1 MPPRSEDETRNAT
14 IMATEESPLLSA
26 PANIPLHNNAIAP
39 DKALLSRVYAELLD
53 QLDTALPTLQ
63 GMVFTKIP
71 WLISLRFVGGIGAHE
86 LAAAALATTLCNVT
100 GLSLSVGLS
109 SALSTLSGQAK
120 GELVSRML
128 HEKRRRV
135 SFDLAAGEEGGI
147 GLGEETTNSQ
157 NDEPITP
164 VIFFWR
170 GMVIQLSVVIPIA
183 IWWLFGVKD
192 VLIALGQAEL
202 LSTMTEAY
210 LQVLAPSLLGYSINW
225 TITAWLQSIGMADV
239 PAKAS
244 VLGLVLHVP
253 FNYFFIYFLEWGYLG
268 CAVAT
273 TCFNII
279 QPIFIISYLCFY
291 DHGRRR
297 LLESSGGTSIGRTH
311 LTFWNEFW
319 IAVSSIPG
327 HMQYFALALPGI
339 VIISEWWASE
349 TAIFLSGRLV
359 PDPEVAVGGMTIY
372 QSINTFCFMFPV
384 AFAISA
390 STRVGNLLGA
400 GQPKG
405 AAFAANVSILS
416 AGCLSF
422 AMGTMLFCIPHTFLP
437 SLFAPGAEDVILET
451 SRTLPLLAIY
461 VFADGI
467 QVALNGIIKGCG
479 RQLVTVPIVVFAYWV
494 VAVPLS
500 YYIAFV
506 RHEREMFCD
515 DSYFCGDVGLVAGM
529 ATGTWVHMLLLAIVV
544 GLSTN
549 WELEARNAKE
559 RVAKKR

>member
-1 MPPRSEDETRNAT
+1 MRN
-14 IMATEESPLLSA
+14 ATEESPLLTASDV
-26 PANIPLHNNAIAP
+26 HNNAIVT
-39 DKALLSRVYAELLD
+39 DKPLLSRVYAELLD
-53 QLDTALPTLQ
+53 QLETALPILQ
-63 GMVFTKIP
+63 GMVFTQIP

-86 LAAAALATTLCNVT
+86 LAAAALATTLCNIT

-109 SALSTLSGQAK
+109 SALSTLAGQAK
-120 GELVSRML
+120 GELVSRMI

-135 SFDLAAGEEGGI
+135 SFGLAAEG
-147 GLGEETTNSQ
+147 LTDETTNK
-157 NDEPITP
+157 NEEPVTP

-170 GMVIQLSVVIPIA
+170 GMVIQLSVVVPIA

-225 TITAWLQSIGMADV
+225 TLTAWLQAIGMPDV

-244 VLGLVLHVP
+244 VLGLLLHVP
-253 FNYFFIYFLEWGYLG
+253 LNYFFIYFLEWGYLG

-279 QPIFIISYLCFY
+279 QPLFLISYLCVY
-291 DHGRRR
+291 DHGRWR
-297 LLESSGGTSIGRTH
+297 LLESSGGASIGRTH

-319 IAVSSIPG
+319 ISISSIRG
-327 HMQYFALALPGI
+327 YMQYLALALPGI

-349 TAIFLSGRLV
+349 TAIFLSGRLM
-359 PDPEVAVGGMTIY
+359 PDPELAVGGMTIY
-372 QSINTFCFMFPV
+372 QSINTFCYMFPV

-400 GQPKG
+400 GQPKR
-405 AAFAANVSILS
+405 AAFAANVSILN

-422 AMGTMLFCIPHTFLP
+422 VMGTMLFCIPHTFLP
-437 SLFAPGAEDVILET
+437 SLFAPGAEGVILET
-451 SRTLPLLAIY
+451 SRTIPLLAVY

-479 RQLVTVPIVVFAYWV
+479 RQLVTVPIVVVAYWIV
-494 VAVPLS
+494 GVPLA

-506 RHEREMFCD
+506 RHEREMFCE
-515 DSYFCGDVGLVAGM
+515 DSYFCGDTGLVAGM
-529 ATGTWVHMLLLAIVV
+529 TVGTWVHMLLLAIVV

-549 WELEARNAKE
+549 WPLEAQKAKE
-559 RVAKKR
+559 RVAEKG

>member
-1 MPPRSEDETRNAT
+1 MPPRSDV
-14 IMATEESPLLSA
+14 TEASPLLSA
-26 PANIPLHNNAIAP
+26 PDVHNNAIAH
-39 DKALLSRVYAELLD
+39 DTSLASRVYDELLD

-86 LAAAALATTLCNVT
+86 LAAAAMATTLCNVT

-109 SALSTLSGQAK
+109 SALSTLAGQAK
-120 GELVSRML
+120 GELVSRMI
-128 HEKRRRV
+128 HDKRRRV
-135 SFDLAAGEEGGI
+135 SFDLAAEEGEG
-147 GLGEETTNSQ
+147 GLLTRETMNKNEE
-157 NDEPITP
+157 PVTP

-170 GMVIQLSVVIPIA
+170 GMVIQLSMVIPIA

-225 TITAWLQSIGMADV
+225 TLTAWLQAIGMADV

-244 VLGLVLHVP
+244 VLGLILHVP
-253 FNYFFIYFLEWGYLG
+253 LNYFFIYFLEWGYLG

-279 QPIFIISYLCFY
+279 QPLFLISYLCLY
-291 DHGRRR
+291 DKGRRR
-297 LLESSGGTSIGRTH
+297 LLESSGGASIGRTQ
-311 LTFWNEFW
+311 LTFWKEFW
-319 IAVSSIPG
+319 ISISSIRG
-327 HMQYFALALPGI
+327 YMQYLALALPGI
-339 VIISEWWASE
+339 IIISEWWASE

-359 PDPEVAVGGMTIY
+359 PDPTVAVGGMTIY

-422 AMGTMLFCIPHTFLP
+422 TMGTLLFCIPHTFLP

-451 SRTLPLLAIY
+451 SRTIPLLATY

-479 RQLVTVPIVVFAYWV
+479 RQLVTVPIVVVAYWIV
-494 VAVPLS
+494 GLPLA

-506 RHEREMFCD
+506 RHEREMFCE
-515 DSYFCGDVGLVAGM
+515 DSYFCGDTGLVAGM
-529 ATGTWVHMLLLAIVV
+529 TTGTWVHMLLLAIVV
-544 GLSTN
+544 RTTTN
-549 WELEARNAKE
+549 WELEAQKAKE
-559 RVAKKR
+559 RVAEKG